1 MLWFVLSGTV
11 TARSILIQH
20 SSINDSCIHNG
31 TIATVNRMPNAASP
45 FNENAQSRALRK
57 LSISVR

>member
-1 MLWFVLSGTV
+1 VLWFVLSGTV
-11 TARSILIQH
+11 TARSILMQH

-45 FNENAQSRALRK
+45 FNENASKTL
-57 LSISVR
+57 